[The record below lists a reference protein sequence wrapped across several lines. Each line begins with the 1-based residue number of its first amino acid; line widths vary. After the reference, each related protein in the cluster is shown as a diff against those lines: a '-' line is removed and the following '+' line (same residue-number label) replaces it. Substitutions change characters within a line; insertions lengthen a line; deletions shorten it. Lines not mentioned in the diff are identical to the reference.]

1 MKISDKTAISMPM
14 RNLLSIVAAVA
25 VGVWAYFGVIERLN
39 KLETQRVLIE
49 KDMTAEDERLH
60 SEVTKNTEF
69 RIKYPRGELGQ
80 SSQDIEQFMLIEDLY
95 KTVDRMQ
102 EHLDSM
108 ANNKI
113 NIEFLEKQMEKAH
126 ENGANWCNY
135 GWSKDQMAL
144 FPTQKSTWDKLQDN
158 DSTKNNC
165 GRPGINGGVM
175 SNPALRFGVNC
186 YGVKPSPK
194 GDEIQKNSASASLTE
209 EELKKAEYEGQ
220 LNDIRVSPFSENSWS
235 GCSV

>member
-1 MKISDKTAISMPM
+1 MKISDSTSISMPM

-39 KLETQRVLIE
+39 MLETQGVLIE

-60 SEVTKNTEF
+60 SEVEKNTEF

-102 EHLDSM
+102 QHIDSM

-113 NIEFLEKQMEKAH
+113 NIEFLKEQMNKAQENIEKLKDADREIVYQ
-126 ENGANWCNY
+126 NG
-135 GWSKDQMAL
+135 
-144 FPTQKSTWDKLQDN
+144 
-158 DSTKNNC
+158 
-165 GRPGINGGVM
+165 NG
-175 SNPALRFGVNC
+175 N
-186 YGVKPSPK
+186 
-194 GDEIQKNSASASLTE
+194 
-209 EELKKAEYEGQ
+209 
-220 LNDIRVSPFSENSWS
+220 
-235 GCSV
+235 